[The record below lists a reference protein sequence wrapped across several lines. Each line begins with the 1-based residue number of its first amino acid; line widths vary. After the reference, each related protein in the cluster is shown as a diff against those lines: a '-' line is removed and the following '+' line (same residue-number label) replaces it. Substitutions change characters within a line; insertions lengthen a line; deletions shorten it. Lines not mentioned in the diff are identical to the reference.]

1 MANGNARRRLDSW
14 DEAVGEDEYED
25 EQIGGGIPEA
35 MDALFAASQAES
47 KAKGK
52 ERGRTIGK
60 HALTALAALILPAIL
75 PGGAAYGAAGGLAGG
90 LRSIR
95 GGPPP
100 GVRSSGIFPPPRSA
114 MGRLDP
120 ARTPTHAARARETG
134 RGPVDEDFFF
144 QSEGAMPGWKHGVA
158 RQPRAPDMG
167 PAQNLG
173 HAAEQG
179 AAVARWGGGPGRNFS
194 LGAPRPAGLGPEGR
208 AMAPLSAQ
216 PPSGA
221 DMLRLLLAGKRGG

>member
-25 EQIGGGIPEA
+25 EQVGGGIPEA

-47 KAKGK
+47 KAKGQK
-52 ERGRTIGK
+52 RGRTIGK

-100 GVRSSGIFPPPRSA
+100 GVRSSGIFPPPRPA

-120 ARTPTHAARARETG
+120 ARGPTHASRGG
-134 RGPVDEDFFF
+134 RYDPKSGTVVRGRRPQGEAMDEDFF
-144 QSEGAMPGWKHGVA
+144 
-158 RQPRAPDMG
+158 
-167 PAQNLG
+167 
-173 HAAEQG
+173 
-179 AAVARWGGGPGRNFS
+179 GGGGV
-194 LGAPRPAGLGPEGR
+194 
-208 AMAPLSAQ
+208 
-216 PPSGA
+216 
-221 DMLRLLLAGKRGG
+221 GGGGGM